1 MPPSDDPLVAVLD
14 EAAAAVAEAVDTV
27 TDAGLV
33 GAGSGHPGQHHS
45 DLVADAAAVE
55 VLRGHGLGVL
65 SEESG
70 RTRGEAGPDGEV
82 VVVLDPLDGSTNF
95 LHGIPWFATALCAV
109 DEGGLRAAVV
119 RNLATGTTHRAARA
133 CGAERDGRPIRPS
146 AATRLDD
153 AIVGLSGWPHRY
165 LGWRQY
171 RALGAAAL
179 DLCAVADGTLDGYL
193 DCSLDAHGPWDY
205 LGAVLVL
212 QEAGGTAVDAHGREL
227 LVVDL
232 DARRTVVAG
241 ATDALCTAAAAAR
254 RTLDV

>member
-55 VLRGHGLGVL
+55 VLARHGLGVL

-70 RTRGEAGPDGEV
+70 RSRGKLGSDGEV

-95 LHGIPWFATALCAV
+95 LHGIPWFATSLCAV
-109 DEGGLRAAVV
+109 DHEGMRAAVV
-119 RNLATGTTHRAARA
+119 RNLATGTTHRAARG

-146 AATRLDD
+146 DATRLDD

-241 ATDALCTAAAAAR
+241 ATDALCAAAAAAR